1 MDYEKIARAFK
12 ELAYRANG
20 LRLESSEAGETFTWV
35 GDGLPQ
41 KWKSLKELEV
51 YFEGVGGK
59 VTPYAEKRE
68 GYLVVNISEDEW
80 MPQVLE
86 VPMEFAMKVLTLGGF
101 P

>member
-1 MDYEKIARAFK
+1 MARAFR
-12 ELAYRANG
+12 ELAYRANCI
-20 LRLESSEAGETFTWV
+20 RLGSSAGFETFTWV
-35 GDGLPQ
+35 GDVRNQ
-41 KWKSLKELEV
+41 KWKSLKELED